1 MTTPPHQRR
10 LNVTSTDAAD
20 SQRSAADRSA
30 PIAVALRLIGAVAV
44 LAVGIIHIQ
53 QYVADYYRY
62 VPVIGVMFL
71 LNFISAIVIAL
82 LLLLPVQRLTER
94 IRPGSGR
101 LAAALPA
108 LGGIALA
115 AVSIVFL
122 LVSES
127 TRLFG
132 FKESGYRT
140 VIYLALL
147 AEALAVLTLAGYLV
161 VMVRRSPAP

>member
-1 MTTPPHQRR
+1 MTTPP
-10 LNVTSTDAAD
+10 TSEGSSATTTGAPG
-20 SQRSAADRSA
+20 SQSRTTHRSAAA
-30 PIAVALRLIGAVAV
+30 ALGLRLIGALAI
-44 LAVGIIHIQ
+44 LAVGAIHIQ
-53 QYVADYYRY
+53 QYAADHYRF
-62 VPVIGVMFL
+62 VPVIGGMFL
-71 LNFISAIVIAL
+71 LNFISAILIAL
-82 LLLLPVQRLTER
+82 LLLLPVQRLAER

-147 AEALAVLTLAGYLV
+147 AEALAVLALGGYLAL
-161 VMVRRSPAP
+161 MARRSPRP